1 MLNVTAQHN
10 NIGMERRDGPFSQY
24 TTPVPTF
31 VVVESSQST
40 TISRLPTNNLS
51 IGTPLATT
59 TTS

>member
-10 NIGMERRDGPFSQY
+10 NIGMERRDGPFSTQ
-24 TTPVPTF
+24 PG
-31 VVVESSQST
+31 QST

-59 TTS
+59 TS